1 MNLVEYPDRDMLA
14 IDLAN
19 CLAGELKA
27 HLLSHDSASLA
38 VPGGTTPGPIFDD
51 LCAADLDWDRVHV
64 FPTDERWVPQD
75 HPRSNGRLICE
86 RLITDRAS
94 SARFLPLY
102 APAENPEYTLAEIE
116 AMLLPELPISVLL
129 LGMGTDMHV
138 ASLFPGVEGLA
149 AALDPDAPVLAVL
162 RPGAVPEPRVS
173 LTARVLDGAMSKHLV
188 IYGDEKRAALERA
201 MTLPPEEAPVQ
212 AVLTG
217 ATVHWAQ

>member
-1 MNLVEYPDRDMLA
+1 MNVVEYPDREMLA

-19 CLAGELKA
+19 RLAGELEA

-38 VPGGTTPGPIFDD
+38 VPGGTTPGPIFDG
-51 LCAADLDWDRVHV
+51 LCAADLDWDRVRV

-86 RLITDRAS
+86 RLVTDRAS

-102 APAENPEYTLAEIE
+102 CAGEDPEETLAEIE

-138 ASLFPGVEGLA
+138 ASLFPGVDGLE

-162 RPGAVPEPRVS
+162 RPDAVPEPRVS
-173 LTARVLDGAMSKHLV
+173 LTARVLDGALSKHLV

-212 AVLTG
+212 AVLKG

>member
-1 MNLVEYPDRDMLA
+1 MNLVEYPDREMLA

-19 CLAGELKA
+19 HLAGELKA
-27 HLLSHDSASLA
+27 HLVSHDSASLA

-51 LCAADLDWDRVHV
+51 LCAADLDWSRVHV

-86 RLITDRAS
+86 RLVTDRAS

-102 APAENPEYTLAEIE
+102 APGEAPEDALAEIE

-217 ATVHWAQ
+217 ATVHWAE